1 MAAIT
6 ERPDPTHLTDDQT
19 TPRGD
24 RFVATSLFLLAGTL
38 LGFQGLIG
46 ELIPPLFVTGLVV
59 IALGLALLR
68 RRRRWLLITVV
79 VLAALQL
86 AGSMPFIVS
95 NLAHPESP
103 LSFLVE
109 AFSVLATLS
118 AAIGAVAALR
128 GATPGSR
135 RPIAV
140 GAGGLAAVAAVVSL
154 VAATGVGSDAMQV
167 GDVVIEAEMA
177 HFPDRVEVP
186 AGAAILADNLDPV
199 RHTFVVDGTDV
210 HVEMPASTAVRFEA
224 DLAPG
229 TYRYFCDV
237 PGHERMEG
245 ELDVR

>member
-6 ERPDPTHLTDDQT
+6 ERPDPTHLTDDPT
-19 TPRGD
+19 TPDGD

-38 LGFQGLIG
+38 LGFQALVG
-46 ELIPPLFVTGLVV
+46 ELIPPLFVGSALVL
-59 IALGLALLR
+59 ALGAALLR
-68 RRRRWLLITVV
+68 RRRRWLLVTVV
-79 VLAALQL
+79 VLAVVQL
-86 AGSMPFIVS
+86 ASSMPFIVS

-140 GAGGLAAVAAVVSL
+140 GAGVLAAVAVVVSL

>member
-6 ERPDPTHLTDDQT
+6 ERPDPTHLTDDPT
-19 TPRGD
+19 TPDGD
-24 RFVATSLFLLAGTL
+24 RFVATSLFVLAGIL
-38 LGFQGLIG
+38 LGFQAIVG
-46 ELIPPLFVTGLVV
+46 ELIPPLFVTSLVV
-59 IALGLALLR
+59 IALGTALLR
-68 RRRRWLLITVV
+68 RRRRWLLVTVV
-79 VLAALQL
+79 VLAVVQL

-95 NLAHPESP
+95 NIAHPESP

-118 AAIGAVAALR
+118 AALGAVAGLR

-135 RPIAV
+135 RPIAI
-140 GAGGLAAVAAVVSL
+140 GAGGLAAVAVVVAS
-154 VAATGVGSDAMQV
+154 VAAAGVGSDAMQV

-177 HFPDRVEVP
+177 HFPERVEVP

-199 RHTFVVDGTDV
+199 RHTLVVDGTDV

>member
-6 ERPDPTHLTDDQT
+6 ERPDPTPLTED
-19 TPRGD
+19 PSSPGGD
-24 RFVATSLFLLAGTL
+24 RFVATSLFLLAGVL
-38 LGFQGLIG
+38 LGFQALVG
-46 ELIPPLFVTGLVV
+46 ELIPPLLVTGLIVL
-59 IALGLALLR
+59 ALGAALLR

-79 VLAALQL
+79 VLAVVQL

-103 LSFLVE
+103 MSFLVE
-109 AFSVLATLS
+109 AFTVLATLS
-118 AAIGAVAALR
+118 AGVGAVLGLR
-128 GATPGSR
+128 GATAGSR

-140 GAGGLAAVAAVVSL
+140 GAGGLAAVAVVVSL
-154 VAATGVGSDAMQV
+154 FAASGVDSDAMQV

-210 HVEMPASTAVRFEA
+210 HVELPASAAVRFEA